1 MSCPARDKSAT
12 VDCPPYV
19 PMVKTEGK
27 DRALVIKPP
36 ANPPECCTR
45 EVLTMDVTEE
55 WRESKRA
62 TTPQR

>member
-1 MSCPARDKSAT
+1 
-12 VDCPPYV
+12 
-19 PMVKTEGK
+19 MVKTEGK